1 MRVTWIQHSAGAAL
15 LAGLTAM
22 AAAQDFPVKPIRII
36 ASPPGGANNFVAR
49 VAGEGLNEI
58 AG

>member
-49 VAGEGLNEI
+49 LA
-58 AG
+58 